1 MRLTGIHT
9 VWQHK
14 RQRIAVSSPLP
25 WKRPDTSNHKV
36 FKLQVNDIHK
46 TIKAWYS
53 IKVNGIR
60 TVVNATDNATPT
72 PIQKTGEPLQ
82 RLYAK

>member
-1 MRLTGIHT
+1 MRLMGIHT

-14 RQRIAVSSPLP
+14 KQRIAVSSPLP
-25 WKRPDTSNHKV
+25 WKRPDTSNHQV
-36 FKLQVNDIHK
+36 FKLQVNIY
-46 TIKAWYS
+46 IKAWYS